1 MGVTDKLE
9 SAGRRTLAAAVVL
22 PLVLLASVRPASA
35 QSETATSHPPPS
47 WRLLTLA
54 EGRTIVSAAREVER
68 PDHDAQDCSH
78 LIHRIYEDAGFDY
91 PYQSSFEL
99 YVSAEN
105 FARVKYPRAGDLIV
119 WPGHVGI
126 VVDPLQHSFFSLVS
140 TGVDEQ
146 NYAGAYWKSR
156 GVAHFYRYKVQ
167 KTRVLTASAA
177 AAPPRDSA
185 ATKSLAVNREN
196 EAIRSRLGSDS
207 SSPPATG
214 PNSNPPVFGPPT
226 PAEFREP
233 GFAFTLPSKI
243 VVSGGKKPPTREAVA
258 EGISELT
265 DATGSVLRS
274 ADPLKIQVPVVI
286 VEAFSVERLEIK
298 RDHGWAHL
306 QISSKASITGG
317 TIQLEQHEEKVI
329 WELRR
334 TASSWE
340 ALTPPD
346 RAYVPHDVA
355 VKNLA
360 AQLARLTAS
369 DGAAAHQEGVLRQES
384 QLVQLLSALVAGK

>member
-1 MGVTDKLE
+1 MGTTGKLD
-9 SAGRRTLAAAVVL
+9 SAGRRTLATAVVL
-22 PLVLLASVRPASA
+22 ALALLANALPAGA
-35 QSETATSHPPPS
+35 QSETATPHPPPS
-47 WRLLTLA
+47 WRLLTVA
-54 EGRTIVSAAREVER
+54 EGRSIVSAAREVER

-78 LIHRIYEDAGFDY
+78 LIHRIFEDAGFDY

-105 FARVKYPRAGDLIV
+105 FARVKHPRAGDLIV

-126 VVDPLQHSFFSLVS
+126 VVEPLQHSFFSLVS

-146 NYAGAYWKSR
+146 NYEGPYWKSR

-167 KTRVLTASAA
+167 MTRVQTASATS
-177 AAPPRDSA
+177 APPRDFA
-185 ATKSLAVNREN
+185 AKKSLAVNREK
-196 EAIRSRLGSDS
+196 EESSPRAGSGS
-207 SSPPATG
+207 SSPPAAAS
-214 PNSNPPVFGPPT
+214 NSNPPAYGPAA
-226 PAEFREP
+226 PAEFRQPE
-233 GFAFTLPSKI
+233 FAFTLPSKI
-243 VVSGGKKPPTREAVA
+243 VVSGGKKPPTREEVA

-265 DATGSVLRS
+265 DAAGSVLRS
-274 ADPLKIQVPVVI
+274 ADPLNFQVPVVI
-286 VEAFSVERLEIK
+286 VEEFSVERLEIK

-306 QISSKASITGG
+306 QISSKASIAGG
-317 TIQLEQHEEKVI
+317 TIQLDHHEEKVI

-334 TASSWE
+334 TAWSWE
-340 ALTPPD
+340 ALTPPN

-384 QLVQLLSALVAGK
+384 QLVQLLSALVASK